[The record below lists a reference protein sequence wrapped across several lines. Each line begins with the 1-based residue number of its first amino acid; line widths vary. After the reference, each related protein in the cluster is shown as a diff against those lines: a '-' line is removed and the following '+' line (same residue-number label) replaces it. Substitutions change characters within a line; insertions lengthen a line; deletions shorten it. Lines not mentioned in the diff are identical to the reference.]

1 MTLASHHHSSRQR
14 QFVLRALT
22 ALGLWPFLAL
32 YAALVLGIVPR
43 TLLGWA
49 LFLTVGPVLALVG
62 EVTVEG
68 LARRVG
74 SFPPIR
80 QTADWLERRTAGR
93 TVSVLRVCFLLVI
106 LLSSIVIL
114 GGAVIFIAGLARQ
127 WPPLDRAFLAAEHF
141 LARHFWP

>member
-1 MTLASHHHSSRQR
+1 MTLASHHHSSPQR
-14 QFVLRALT
+14 QFVLRAFT
-22 ALGLWPFLAL
+22 ALGLWPLLAL

-74 SFPPIR
+74 SLPPIR
-80 QTADWLERRTAGR
+80 QTADWLARRTFLQH
-93 TVSVLRVCFLLVI
+93 VLEV
-106 LLSSIVIL
+106 
-114 GGAVIFIAGLARQ
+114 G
-127 WPPLDRAFLAAEHF
+127 
-141 LARHFWP
+141 